1 MNWRRLIDPIFPVIE
16 PFDTVQ
22 TAEMQRRLQIDLD
35 AIKASSWSPHDE
47 RALDEAQKI
56 ANAEAERVKTA
67 ESKAT
72 TYLAVL
78 AALVPLILTI
88 QAANWEKKTGP
99 APEWLKL
106 VLLAVATTY
115 TASAGLHAFKTLQV
129 SGFHRVSEA
138 HLTTAGRLRRPW
150 RRLAR
155 ETLIA
160 TRLSRDTVNTKVTH
174 IRLTH
179 AHLLRAFAAFVL
191 LLLLDPVSYALGVRP
206 PPVPE
211 AQRPPT
217 VAADRS
223 LNPIRTRCPIDMA
236 TPPVG
241 ANTSNS
247 EVCPDPLERPPS
259 SPRPAPSSSAN
270 SPSPQTSV
278 ADRNQTGAGK

>member
-1 MNWRRLIDPIFPVIE
+1 MNWRRFIDPIFPVIE
-16 PFDTVQ
+16 PFGTERA
-22 TAEMQRRLQIDLD
+22 AEMQRRLEADLV
-35 AIKASSWSPHDE
+35 AIRASSWSPHDE

-88 QAANWEKKTGP
+88 QAANWEKKSGP

-115 TASAGLHAFKTLQV
+115 TAAAGFHAFKTLQV

-138 HLTTAGRLRRPW
+138 HLTSAGRLRHPW

-160 TRLSRDTVNTKVTH
+160 TRLSRDTVNAKVTN

-191 LLLLDPVSYALGVRP
+191 LLLLDPVSYALGLRP
-206 PPVPE
+206 LSVPE
-211 AQRPPT
+211 AQTPPT
-217 VAADRS
+217 GPADRS
-223 LNPIRTRCPIDMA
+223 PNSVRRGCPVDVV
-236 TPPVG
+236 TLPVG
-241 ANTSNS
+241 ANTPTS
-247 EVCPDPLERPPS
+247 EVCRDPLKRQRS
-259 SPRPAPSSSAN
+259 SPRPAPSSSAKL
-270 SPSPQTSV
+270 PSPQTSV
-278 ADRNQTGAGK
+278 SDRKQTDTGR